1 MGFVVGNNYMLGA
14 NLRSDPNLDHRRP
27 VTKGNQPAQSN
38 EIFVLQES
46 IDPQKL
52 GRVPLWQL
60 QRNLETD
67 VDLGDANID
76 YEKGTLLSELVE
88 LNYGVLD
95 GQVPPLEGLSIS
107 QSGESETLSSLNT
120 NAHSRLETHEILS
133 KSTAN
138 EHLLPDNS
146 SRQITDYVAAGT
158 NGCIPNLPVPIAIR
172 PVYRNI
178 SNFITSKEYHQPLP
192 ALEPTYFQ
200 NYLPGVDS
208 LEIHI
213 EKTNYQNRIS
223 SSTQR
228 QVTAGV
234 QFPPHEFH
242 LKYLENSLN
251 HISFIISPNELGR
264 IIIDINRDKTFS
276 IRVRADRAATK
287 ELLQEHLDLFLS
299 ELNLDGILDADV
311 YFDNSDQ
318 GGERFLNNHPEFHLI
333 TSTPVKDWQSHSSHH
348 VLVSHAL
355 SPQTSLN
362 LRL

>member
-1 MGFVVGNNYMLGA
+1 MGFVVSNNYMLGA

-67 VDLGDANID
+67 VELGDANID

-95 GQVPPLEGLSIS
+95 GQVPPLEDLSIS
-107 QSGESETLSSLNT
+107 QSGDSETLSSLNT

-133 KSTAN
+133 KSTPN
-138 EHLLPDNS
+138 EHLFLDNS
-146 SRQITDYVAAGT
+146 SRQLTDYVAAGT
-158 NGCIPNLPVPIAIR
+158 NGCIPNLPALPAIR
-172 PVYRNI
+172 PAYRDI
-178 SNFITSKEYHQPLP
+178 SDIISSKEDHQPLSS
-192 ALEPTYFQ
+192 LEPTYFQ
-200 NYLPGVDS
+200 NFPPSVDS
-208 LEIHI
+208 LESHLA
-213 EKTNYQNRIS
+213 KTEHQDLIS
-223 SSTQR
+223 SFTQR
-228 QVTAGV
+228 QVTSGV
-234 QFPPHEFH
+234 QFSHHEFH
-242 LKYLENSLN
+242 LKYLENSPN
-251 HISFIISPNELGR
+251 HISIIIFPNELGR

-276 IRVRADRAATK
+276 IRVRADRAVTK

-333 TSTPVKDWQSHSSHH
+333 TSTPVKDRQSHSTHH